1 MYSVHV
7 SARSF
12 SIINVLVWI
21 NDDANVT
28 DGRHAY
34 IYIYSMM
41 SVFVCVTRTILSY
54 SNLFSFYISHHHSIL
69 FVPCLNHTCIPS
81 LVTSVGVERTNE
93 MPFLILN
100 LFGVLDAKR
109 SGEEAVKTYAQS
121 SGYSYSI
128 IRPGRLVGGPYT
140 NLDLATLFQ
149 VEGGGASNGV
159 TLQTGDALLGDC
171 KRDVTAEAVLQCL
184 ENGMCEDVEFSMVSN
199 EERALTEGEWGA
211 AFLEMRGGGGGR
223 EQ

>member
-1 MYSVHV
+1 M
-7 SARSF
+7 
-12 SIINVLVWI
+12 
-21 NDDANVT
+21 
-28 DGRHAY
+28 
-34 IYIYSMM
+34 
-41 SVFVCVTRTILSY
+41 
-54 SNLFSFYISHHHSIL
+54 
-69 FVPCLNHTCIPS
+69 
-81 LVTSVGVERTNE
+81 GVERTNE

-109 SGEEAVKTYAQS
+109 SGEQVVKTYAQS

-211 AFLEMRGGGGGR
+211 AFLEMRGGGEGGCK
-223 EQ
+223 Q